1 MKLSTK
7 GKNTK
12 GFGDIKAICEKTGL
26 SRPTV
31 SKALS
36 TEIGSR
42 KVIELIN
49 EFYK

>member
-1 MKLSTK
+1 MNLSNK
-7 GKNTK
+7 AKKTK

-36 TEIGSR
+36 IGIGSR